1 MTIYGKIEDINGYY
15 EQTPKR
21 FLIKNSNIIFQ
32 GGEEIN
38 PLLDIT
44 VEYECHKY

>member
-21 FLIKNSNIIFQ
+21 FLIKKSKIIIISK
-32 GGEEIN
+32 GWGRKN
-38 PLLDIT
+38 
-44 VEYECHKY
+44 

>member
-21 FLIKNSNIIFQ
+21 FLIRNFKYYISRW
-32 GGEEIN
+32 EEIN
-38 PLLDIT
+38 PLPR
-44 VEYECHKY
+44 YNR

>member
-21 FLIKNSNIIFQ
+21 FLIKNSNIIFSRW
-32 GGEEIN
+32 GGDKSSSRYN
-38 PLLDIT
+38 R
-44 VEYECHKY
+44 